1 MICKNIY
8 DIAFARFLNYNFHK
22 MKLEKLPLPFT
33 FDSKP
38 ILKRLISAHREL
50 AALNGRCASIPNQA
64 ILIQTLSLQEAKDSS
79 EIENIITTN
88 ADIFTTMANPD
99 YKEAKPAA
107 KEVIHYA
114 SAISKG
120 LNLYH
125 KNDILTL
132 SIIENIQ
139 SMIEFNNAGIKKLPG
154 TKLVNNLTE
163 EVVYEPP
170 LPNELLPLLD
180 NFLHIFN
187 VDDAWEIDPL
197 VKMAILHYQFE
208 SIHPFY
214 DGNGRTGRILNV
226 LYLIH
231 ENLLE
236 YPVLYLSRFINI
248 NKSLYYKYLQAV
260 RDCSNEEAW
269 EDYLLFMLEGIER
282 TSKLT
287 SNIVLGLIEMMNAYK
302 HDIRSK
308 HPSFYSQD
316 LIYSLFF
323 FPYTKINILKERL
336 DVAYL
341 TARKYLD
348 SLVDDGLL
356 QKIRLGRDNYYV
368 NIGIMNL
375 LSNIESGKL
384 KIES

>member
-1 MICKNIY
+1 
-8 DIAFARFLNYNFHK
+8 
-22 MKLEKLPLPFT
+22 
-33 FDSKP
+33 
-38 ILKRLISAHREL
+38 
-50 AALNGRCASIPNQA
+50 
-64 ILIQTLSLQEAKDSS
+64 
-79 EIENIITTN
+79 
-88 ADIFTTMANPD
+88 
-99 YKEAKPAA
+99 
-107 KEVIHYA
+107 
-114 SAISKG
+114 
-120 LNLYH
+120 
-125 KNDILTL
+125 
-132 SIIENIQ
+132 
-139 SMIEFNNAGIKKLPG
+139 MIEFNNAGIRKLPG

-287 SNIVLGLIEMMNAYK
+287 SNIVLGLKEMMNAYK
-302 HDIRSK
+302 HEIRSK

-316 LIYSLFF
+316 LINSLFF